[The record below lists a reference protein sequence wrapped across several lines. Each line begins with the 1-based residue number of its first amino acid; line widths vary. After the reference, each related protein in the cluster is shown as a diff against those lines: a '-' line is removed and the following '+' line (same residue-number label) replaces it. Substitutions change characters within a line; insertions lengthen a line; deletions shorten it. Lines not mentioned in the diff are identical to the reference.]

1 MPAVL
6 DEMTDALDSNKLQ
19 HQEETD
25 SDMLTLT
32 LGGVHLVFEG
42 GKWKAKSDLDIA
54 ALEINQVMDERD
66 NLIANTNEL
75 TLLVT
80 ALQKEILEINETNK
94 MTLNTQSKMSARNLV
109 NVGSKSLLTINL
121 LMNLLMSRMI

>member
-1 MPAVL
+1 
-6 DEMTDALDSNKLQ
+6 MTDAVDSNKLQ

-25 SDMLTLT
+25 SNMLTLT

-66 NLIANTNEL
+66 NLISNTNEL

-80 ALQKEILEINETNK
+80 ALQKEILEINETK
-94 MTLNTQSKMSARNLV
+94 RIALEMVCGILARFC
-109 NVGSKSLLTINL
+109 
-121 LMNLLMSRMI
+121 